1 MSGNFC
7 YFPLFLIMSVLK
19 EKKGS
24 SPMTHQIDEFYKD
37 AYTKRGQRR
46 IVSNGG
52 IGYRGAEWF
61 SI

>member
-1 MSGNFC
+1 
-7 YFPLFLIMSVLK
+7 MSVLK

-24 SPMTHQIDEFYKD
+24 SPITHQIDEFYKD